1 MNWLE
6 IALKMLEKNNEF
18 CSREERRKEGTRNG

>member
-6 IALKMLEKNNEF
+6 IALNMLEKNNEF
-18 CSREERRKEGTRNG
+18 CSREERKNENARNG

>member
-18 CSREERRKEGTRNG
+18 CSREERRKEDARNG

>member
-18 CSREERRKEGTRNG
+18 CSRGERRKEDAVY

>member
-6 IALKMLEKNNEF
+6 ITLKMLEKNNGF
-18 CSREERRKEGTRNG
+18 CIREERRKEDAIS

>member
-18 CSREERRKEGTRNG
+18 FSREERRKEDAIS